1 MWNAIPVVG
10 WLISLALAISMAI
23 PFWFIWTVLEIGKTY
38 FYFLPEVYHTPG
50 FWATVGI
57 FTVLSILKGILLP
70 SLSCNCNK

>member
-38 FYFLPEVYHTPG
+38 FYFLPEVYHAPG

>member
-38 FYFLPEVYHTPG
+38 FYFLPEVYHAPG

-57 FTVLSILKGILLP
+57 FTVLSILKVILLP